1 MTDPETADVVY
12 IEPITPDVVK
22 KIIIK
27 EKPDVLLP
35 TMGGQTAL
43 NIALSL
49 SENGT

>member
-27 EKPDVLLP
+27 EKPMSCCQQWGVKQL
-35 TMGGQTAL
+35 
-43 NIALSL
+43 
-49 SENGT
+49 